1 MDARGQ
7 ASEHRGATAG
17 GGHNVGD
24 DPSFTQEMY
33 RRIEELR
40 PIRKRYLEKL
50 VNRGD
55 LSLEEGEQHLKE
67 FRERLDRIF
76 DEIRMHPHLGFS
88 LPRRRTSSRSS
99 GSTGGRPRR
108 RRRKVHS
115 LLTSS
120 RCHRRSVWGVT
131 RNEDHR
137 SLGSNRLAAARSTL
151 SLRWRS
157 GRLMVRRST
166 AN

>member
-7 ASEHRGATAG
+7 ASEYRGATAG

-24 DPSFTQEMY
+24 DPSFTEPEMY

-50 VNRGD
+50 VDRSD

-76 DEIRMHPHLGFS
+76 DEIPRGEESAAPAETSHPDP
-88 LPRRRTSSRSS
+88 LPRPSPSRSS
-99 GSTGGRPRR
+99 RRP
-108 RRRKVHS
+108 S
-115 LLTSS
+115 
-120 RCHRRSVWGVT
+120 
-131 RNEDHR
+131 
-137 SLGSNRLAAARSTL
+137 A
-151 SLRWRS
+151 
-157 GRLMVRRST
+157 
-166 AN
+166 